1 MGKQRGVEASVGRG
15 CICPFPKPKGEE
27 VVRSRLVSLDHLRHH
42 FLACM
47 DLFRHWGRSHV
58 RPVQVRIRQQL
69 HSHVVRMGWFRR
81 QMRWEVLQCP
91 GLQEVVTCAWRTLAL
106 SDTPM
111 VCVDW
116 VDPTATAGSHQ
127 EEERA
132 CRLEDHTLNHPEA
145 VVLEKVCR
153 AGVDSRVDRN
163 ERHNEDHPVF
173 GEGHSRRKVE
183 PVQDALR
190 LEVHMAA
197 IAEREDV
204 ATA

>member
-1 MGKQRGVEASVGRG
+1 MEASGPVAVSV
-15 CICPFPKPKGEE
+15 PF
-27 VVRSRLVSLDHLRHH
+27 RSRRGRRWCVVAWS
-42 FLACM
+42 
-47 DLFRHWGRSHV
+47 HWTIFATTSSHV
-58 RPVQVRIRQQL
+58 WISSAIGAVARAPVQVRIRQQL

-91 GLQEVVTCAWRTLAL
+91 GLQEVCDLRMAYSRSVGY
-106 SDTPM
+106 SDGL
-111 VCVDW
+111 CGLGG
-116 VDPTATAGSHQ
+116 PTATAGSHQ

-173 GEGHSRRKVE
+173 GEGHKSS
-183 PVQDALR
+183 
-190 LEVHMAA
+190 
-197 IAEREDV
+197 
-204 ATA
+204 